1 MSDIKLV
8 SILLTNVSYKISSCT
23 KNNLDVLA
31 SMIKKYFLK
40 LKKEYVIKYVI

>member
-1 MSDIKLV
+1 MYCIKYQAV
-8 SILLTNVSYKISSCT
+8 PKKI
-23 KNNLDVLA
+23 LDVLA